1 MQPIPATTMDIDTP
15 GFSTIDSSGL
25 NKLVRMKDQKW
36 VRENGGIEGIISAL
50 ETDVDNGIH
59 GGRADLDARRKAF
72 GSNFCPGCKP
82 RKLFSCLV
90 LEALKEPLIII
101 LLITTISSLAFGI
114 LKNGLKEGCKEGLVK
129 LSAILAVVLVSAGA
143 ELWSLRECIDL
154 SDFSSYLPQVDVLRD
169 GKWKPMS
176 ICRVVVGDIVF
187 LKPGDQV
194 PADGLFIEGCSLQVE
209 KTKIDGQIE
218 LVEVDGHEDPFLF
231 FGSTVV
237 DGYARMLVTAVGMN
251 KKNHAISIKGTIV
264 DETKHLT
271 SVVGKAGQAV
281 ALLTFLVLLARFFA
295 GGIHDEHGNRVSFGG
310 ETKILDALVAIVGLI
325 ATPAMI
331 ALTATPEGLLLA
343 VKITLAY
350 SMRRLRRAGVLVR
363 EPSLCHS
370 VASVTTI
377 CMNMTGTATYDS
389 KDVPK
394 FWLGLNSIEEVPHNL
409 IATNVLE
416 LLHQGIGLN
425 TTQPPSRL
433 LCGSPQNSTEKA
445 IFEWAVKHLG
455 MDVET
460 LKGNCTILEIEPFNS
475 KNRQSG
481 VLISKNADNTI
492 HVHRKGAAEDII
504 PTCSHYYDTTGIV
517 RVINKNTKVLLDQIL
532 EGMAE
537 NGMRCIAFAHR
548 KTSIRDYFTFSRQ
561 QLILLGI
568 AGLTSPRRA
577 GLRSTLKDCR
587 RAGVNFKL
595 ITGDNILTAKAIA
608 VQCGILEPNHKPEE
622 VVEGE
627 EFRNFTAEERL
638 EKLNNIR
645 LIARAIPSDK
655 VLMVECLKQK
665 GQVVAF
671 LGRGTGD
678 VQALREAEAGLCFGT
693 QGAEITKA
701 SSGVIMLNKEFP
713 LLVDILKW
721 SRGIYESIQ
730 VYTQFLL
737 TATFVSMVL
746 DFFMAVS
753 ASDPP
758 NFDAMVSVSAGK
770 VPYPVF
776 QLLWIKLLLGILA
789 AAALV
794 VKKPSEELMHQPPRK
809 QNEPLMTT
817 LMIRTILTQALYQ
830 IAILLTIQFKGQ
842 SLFNINGKEKDT
854 LILNT
859 YILCQVFTIINAR
872 LFEMNTLEEIM
883 KKKLF
888 SGVIGLTIG
897 LQVLMVEVLKR
908 FAGTAQLSWG
918 QWGTCISIAAASS
931 PIGWLVK
938 SISASEKPY
947 FSNLTWLQSK
957 TKTD

>member
-1 MQPIPATTMDIDTP
+1 
-15 GFSTIDSSGL
+15 
-25 NKLVRMKDQKW
+25 
-36 VRENGGIEGIISAL
+36 
-50 ETDVDNGIH
+50 
-59 GGRADLDARRKAF
+59 
-72 GSNFCPGCKP
+72 
-82 RKLFSCLV
+82 
-90 LEALKEPLIII
+90 
-101 LLITTISSLAFGI
+101 
-114 LKNGLKEGCKEGLVK
+114 
-129 LSAILAVVLVSAGA
+129 
-143 ELWSLRECIDL
+143 
-154 SDFSSYLPQVDVLRD
+154 
-169 GKWKPMS
+169 
-176 ICRVVVGDIVF
+176 
-187 LKPGDQV
+187 
-194 PADGLFIEGCSLQVE
+194 
-209 KTKIDGQIE
+209 
-218 LVEVDGHEDPFLF
+218 
-231 FGSTVV
+231 
-237 DGYARMLVTAVGMN
+237 MN
-251 KKNHAISIKGTIV
+251 KKNHAISIKG
-264 DETKHLT
+264 
-271 SVVGKAGQAV
+271 KAGQAF

-310 ETKILDALVAIVGLI
+310 ETKILDALAAIVGLI

-331 ALTATPEGLLLA
+331 ALTATPEGLQLA
-343 VKITLAY
+343 LKITLAY
-350 SMRRLRRAGVLVR
+350 SMRRLKNAGVLVR

-394 FWLGLNSIEEVPHNL
+394 FSLGLNSIEVPHN
-409 IATNVLE
+409 IAPNVLE

-425 TTQPPSRL
+425 TTQPPSRS

-492 HVHRKGAAEDII
+492 HVHRKGAAEVII
-504 PTCSHYYDTTGIV
+504 PTCSHYYDTNGIV

-568 AGLTSPRRA
+568 AGLTSPRRS
-577 GLRSTLKDCR
+577 GLRSTLNVCR
-587 RAGVNFKL
+587 QAGVNFKL

-638 EKLNNIR
+638 EKLNNIH

-655 VLMVECLKQK
+655 VLMVECLKQM

-693 QGAEITKA
+693 QGAEIAKA
-701 SSGVIMLNKEFP
+701 SSGVIMLNKEFH

-737 TATFVSMVL
+737 TATFVSTVL

-753 ASDPP
+753 ASEPP
-758 NFDAMVSVSAGK
+758 SLDAMVSVSAGK
-770 VPYPVF
+770 VPSQVF
-776 QLLWIKLLLGILA
+776 QLLWNKLLLGILA

-817 LMIRTILTQALYQ
+817 LMKRTILIQALYQ
-830 IAILLTIQFKGQ
+830 IAILLTIHFKGQ

-854 LILNT
+854 LIQNT

-888 SGVIGLTIG
+888 YVVIGLTIG
-897 LQVLMVEVLKR
+897 IQVLMVEVLKN

-938 SISASEKPY
+938 SLSASEKPY
-947 FSNLTWLQSK
+947 FSNLTLLQSK
-957 TKTD
+957 AKTD